1 MNTIHDDQNMK
12 YWARR
17 NFSRL
22 QESIHLSIVL
32 HELNQYNSMETIMLG
47 QVKFLQ
53 ECFNYTIGYIKREKE
68 HILVALAYHIS
79 LVSESCVVNNSFIQ
93 SASRL
98 VLLLSHHCDL
108 GTVQIICIVVKK
120 YINFN
125 IMLL

>member
-1 MNTIHDDQNMK
+1 
-12 YWARR
+12 
-17 NFSRL
+17 
-22 QESIHLSIVL
+22 
-32 HELNQYNSMETIMLG
+32 MLG

-68 HILVALAYHIS
+68 HTLVALAYHIS

-98 VLLLSHHCDL
+98 VLLLIHHCDL